1 VGVTSDTFI
10 FDEDGISV
18 VPEALSID
26 QFVHLKGPVGE
37 DGKIDA
43 LMIVMG
49 DVLDVS
55 GTAESGIDAQGFFE
69 LKLAPSQALLGET
82 IMVRADQALIITGC
96 DEIAD
101 STAIVPWSKTDVI
114 GKLDLDSDIF
124 LATAVLVDSPRI
136 QGQLVSIV
144 ELGQGYDLDIIPAD
158 STVPETVFLPNADMI
173 YLGHDGSI
181 SIDLLQNLI
190 GCGNTMFVSVKLTS
204 NPDYLEAARV
214 TVEPDRVT
222 GVVQSLGPG
231 NIILIHDDQGTPLS
245 LQIQEDAHVIR
256 HGRHGDEYVVMDAIE
271 EGDRITAFGLFTCPD
286 NEAVDFLIFVIF
298 IQPNNL
304 PVFQLPEV
312 VTDNDELFM
321 LPAGLY
327 DQPLTVNGN
336 TFTLIG
342 NDSDS
347 CEDADLTMI
356 NGDVVI
362 NGNNARFENIK
373 FNGKVIENGNVAQ
386 FINCCF

>member
-1 VGVTSDTFI
+1 
-10 FDEDGISV
+10 
-18 VPEALSID
+18 
-26 QFVHLKGPVGE
+26 
-37 DGKIDA
+37 
-43 LMIVMG
+43 
-49 DVLDVS
+49 
-55 GTAESGIDAQGFFE
+55 
-69 LKLAPSQALLGET
+69 
-82 IMVRADQALIITGC
+82 
-96 DEIAD
+96 
-101 STAIVPWSKTDVI
+101 
-114 GKLDLDSDIF
+114 
-124 LATAVLVDSPRI
+124 
-136 QGQLVSIV
+136 
-144 ELGQGYDLDIIPAD
+144 
-158 STVPETVFLPNADMI
+158 
-173 YLGHDGSI
+173 
-181 SIDLLQNLI
+181 
-190 GCGNTMFVSVKLTS
+190 
-204 NPDYLEAARV
+204 
-214 TVEPDRVT
+214 
-222 GVVQSLGPG
+222 
-231 NIILIHDDQGTPLS
+231 
-245 LQIQEDAHVIR
+245 
-256 HGRHGDEYVVMDAIE
+256 MDAIE